1 MSGHD
6 AGGWQPCI
14 RLRAWKVPGPRYS
27 GLVALRRSA
36 LPAITA
42 AALWVVAPG
51 CGDDAASGEPAPAA
65 GDAAAFVACPDSIPE
80 FAVGLS
86 MPGDDARVS
95 ALLLDASRFPAR
107 KYGNEWTLQ
116 LVGPDDAPL
125 EDAVMTHLEAFM
137 PVHGHYGRPPARF
150 EALAE
155 AGQVRAEIHFM
166 MRGPWEVRIDASSA
180 SAGDDHIVVD
190 VCVEE

>member
-1 MSGHD
+1 M
-6 AGGWQPCI
+6 GGSIAP
-14 RLRAWKVPGPRYS
+14 
-27 GLVALRRSA
+27 ALRGAAMSVSA
-36 LPAITA
+36 AV
-42 AALWVVAPG
+42 LWVAVTA
-51 CGDDAASGEPAPAA
+51 CGDDGTSSEPAPAA

-80 FAVGLS
+80 FEVGLS
-86 MPGDDARVS
+86 MPGDDGRVG

-116 LVGPDDAPL
+116 LVGPGDVPL

-137 PVHGHYGRPPARF
+137 PVHGHYGRPAATF
-150 EALAE
+150 EALSE
-155 AGQVRAEIHFM
+155 PGQVGAEIHFT
-166 MRGPWEVRIDASSA
+166 MRGPWEVRIDASSP